1 MNNKYIIYVLEKSI
15 EKNGEIPLTNQH
27 LLNII
32 KLADEI
38 EQQEYDDAQYYDY
51 DYYGDIF

>member
-1 MNNKYIIYVLEKSI
+1 MNNKYIIYVLEKSV